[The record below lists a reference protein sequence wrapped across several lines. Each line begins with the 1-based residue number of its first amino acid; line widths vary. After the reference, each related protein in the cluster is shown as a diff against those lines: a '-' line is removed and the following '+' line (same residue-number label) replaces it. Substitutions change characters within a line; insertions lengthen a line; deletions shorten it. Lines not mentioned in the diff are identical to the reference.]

1 MSRAAAR
8 RRPGGTALGEGALA
22 AENRD
27 SVKFAYA
34 MMPLMHRPSE
44 ILAAE
49 LRKGGE
55 AHKVL
60 PIAAVTV
67 YSGSPHAAHINASDC
82 QNVLEVA
89 QKNAQASHR

>member
-1 MSRAAAR
+1 
-8 RRPGGTALGEGALA
+8 
-22 AENRD
+22 
-27 SVKFAYA
+27 

-60 PIAAVTV
+60 PIAAATV